1 MEMPA
6 NTVTH
11 KNNVNSKIMLCNTYM
26 QQFTKISLS
35 ILTATFP
42 SEPGLA
48 SFIEAKDDASGG
60 DNWSYKKCTAPVKL
74 SPPTNQHL
82 IFTGRCPSCHPTNS
96 VTGLKRK

>member
-48 SFIEAKDDASGG
+48 SFIEA
-60 DNWSYKKCTAPVKL
+60 
-74 SPPTNQHL
+74 
-82 IFTGRCPSCHPTNS
+82 
-96 VTGLKRK
+96 